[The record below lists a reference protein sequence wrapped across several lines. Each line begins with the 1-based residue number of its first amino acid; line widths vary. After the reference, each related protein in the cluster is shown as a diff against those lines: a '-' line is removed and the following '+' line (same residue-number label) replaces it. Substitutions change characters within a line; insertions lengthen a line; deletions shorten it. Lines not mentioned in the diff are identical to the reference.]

1 MVPETFIFAKI
12 KDMKRVLLMVFFF
25 LTLASYSYSQ
35 VDYYT
40 DLANEYEREYSRNK
54 RLADKLDVEAA
65 SYLNSAKEYRRI
77 ADSCAKVDSV
87 EQSTKYLELA
97 EKAEKTGQSRLQM
110 AQEARRQSIENFK
123 LYQDALSK
131 MLRARKREQEDLL
144 RSR

>member
-1 MVPETFIFAKI
+1 
-12 KDMKRVLLMVFFF
+12 MKRVLLMVFFF
-25 LTLASYSYSQ
+25 LSLASYSYSQ

-65 SYLNSAKEYRRI
+65 SYLNSANEYRRI

-131 MLRARKREQEDLL
+131 MLRA
-144 RSR
+144 

>member
-1 MVPETFIFAKI
+1 
-12 KDMKRVLLMVFFF
+12 MKRVLLMVFFF

>member
-65 SYLNSAKEYRRI
+65 SYLNSANEYRRI

>member
-110 AQEARRQSIENFK
+110 AQEARRQSIEYFK

>member
-1 MVPETFIFAKI
+1 
-12 KDMKRVLLMVFFF
+12 MKRVLLMVFFF
-25 LTLASYSYSQ
+25 LSLASYSYSQ

-65 SYLNSAKEYRRI
+65 SYLNSANEYRRI